1 MVPDQ
6 DLIVAGCWSKFLLK
20 SGSVKHQGC
29 HLENRGH
36 ALLQGLV
43 KAVGVSNY
51 GPRQLEKI
59 HTYLTERGV
68 PLASAQV

>member
-1 MVPDQ
+1 M
-6 DLIVAGCWSKFLLK
+6 
-20 SGSVKHQGC
+20 
-29 HLENRGH
+29 
-36 ALLQGLV
+36 QGLV

-68 PLASAQV
+68 PMASAQVGPPWSLQEYLQGELYRS